1 MLTRTGVRVL
11 LSALVVAVAAP
22 AVDAQEPATSLDQL
36 RVLVKPGDTV
46 TVTDETGRETRGK
59 IASLTQASLELAVDG
74 GLRSFAEGNV
84 RVVRQRRPDSLRNGV
99 LWGLGAGAAF
109 GAIGF
114 VEGAEVGVA
123 STALYA
129 GIGVGIGVGI
139 DAALKSTQT
148 IFFNPARTQ
157 AGLTLR
163 PVMSDGR
170 VGMSASLSF

>member
-22 AVDAQEPATSLDQL
+22 VVDAQEPATSLDQL

-46 TVTDETGRETRGK
+46 TVTDETGRETKGK
-59 IASLTQASLELAVDG
+59 IASLTPASLELAVDG
-74 GLRSFAEGNV
+74 GLRSFAENDV
-84 RVVRQRRPDSLRNGV
+84 RVVRQRRQDSLRNGA

-114 VEGAEVGVA
+114 VEGPEVGVA

-148 IFFNPARTQ
+148 ILFNPARTQ

-163 PVMSDGR
+163 PVMSDRR